1 MGVLIIDG
9 GTALGALIC
18 LYSRPTAILGLL
30 ISSMM
35 FIPATLVAP
44 HMLTSY
50 ATVNHVLIGAAAVR
64 LAVMAKQGGRAKLFT
79 ATPVHLALAMLVV
92 AWVADG
98 LAFAPPS
105 GIPTVAL
112 QRLVNLAFVAGF
124 FVVTLALC
132 RLIDNPRFVVR
143 TIVVTFTL
151 TALVA
156 LLEHLTKQSVGEH
169 LFNLAG
175 ESGSTTASHVLETR
189 AGHVR
194 VRSSAEFALAYAWL
208 AIMVLPFVTMSALRM
223 RRWVITGGLL
233 LLVTFAAIYWT
244 YARSAAA
251 AVPVVFILL
260 AVFLIE
266 RRVILLAATGVL
278 AAAGLFF
285 FDPTIR
291 QHLSLHTDVGSVGV
305 RFQRLPPILDA
316 VSHHA
321 WLGLGIGG
329 LQTIGVPTTDNFY
342 LYAYGDTGAVG
353 AAILV
358 VVCVTALLQVG
369 RGIRVKDTYRR
380 TVVVACLVGSIAFLV
395 SGVVED
401 ALLLSQPAELAMLL
415 VALATATME
424 PELGTALMPKWS
436 FRRIVFFGAIGS
448 LAGFGAMLLAPVTVS
463 QQRQFSTVSPQR
475 NTGQYDAVTS
485 GTLLIATV
493 CQVAS
498 DMQPSL
504 HDVHISCLDDFLAA
518 GVGTMRISSPSAEQT
533 LHAYKVLT
541 ATLHQ
546 TSYLA
551 SFDTQAKG
559 PPVSSRSS
567 LWRTAPA
574 SGAALGVAIGF
585 VAPLPLRR
593 RRAAYAGGR
602 GTRGERAGAH
612 RFTPIFG

>member
-9 GTALGALIC
+9 GTALAALVC

-30 ISSMM
+30 IASMM
-35 FIPATLVAP
+35 LVPSTLIAP

-50 ATVNHVLIGAAAVR
+50 ATVNHILIGAAAVR
-64 LAVMAKQGGRAKLFT
+64 LAVMAKQGGRSKLFT
-79 ATPVHLALAMLVV
+79 ATPLHLGLALLLL

-112 QRLVNLAFVAGF
+112 QRLINLGFVAGF

-143 TIVVTFTL
+143 TILVTFTVSAVL
-151 TALVA
+151 ALI
-156 LLEHLTKQSVGEH
+156 EHLTKQSFGEH
-169 LFNLAG
+169 WFDLAG
-175 ESGSTTASHVLETR
+175 EAGSTTAAHVLETR

-208 AIMVLPFVTMSALRM
+208 AVMVLPLLTATVLRM
-223 RRWVITGGLL
+223 RHWLVRGLPL
-233 LLVTFAAIYWT
+233 MAVALAAIYWT

-251 AVPVVFILL
+251 AVPVVFVLLAVLLLERRAILL
-260 AVFLIE
+260 ASTSI
-266 RRVILLAATGVL
+266 L

-285 FDPTIR
+285 FDAAIR
-291 QHLSLHTDVGSVGV
+291 RHLSLQTDVGSVGV

-321 WLGLGIGG
+321 YLGLGIGG

-342 LYAYGDTGAVG
+342 LYAYGDTGVVG

-358 VVCVTALLQVG
+358 VMCATALLQAG
-369 RGIRVKDTYRR
+369 RGLAVKDPYRKR
-380 TVVVACLVGSIAFLV
+380 VIVGCLVGVVAFLV
-395 SGVVED
+395 SGVLED
-401 ALLLSQPAELAMLL
+401 ALLLSQPAELVMLL
-415 VALATATME
+415 LALATATQE

-448 LAGFGAMLLAPVTVS
+448 LVGVVAMVAAPVTVS
-463 QQRQFSTVSPQR
+463 QQRLFSTVSPER
-475 NTGQYDAVTS
+475 NVGQYDAVTS
-485 GTLLIATV
+485 GRLLIATV
-493 CQVAS
+493 CHVAHA
-498 DMQPSL
+498 MAPSMSG
-504 HDVHISCLDDFLAA
+504 VHVSCLDDYGAA
-518 GVGTMRISSPSAEQT
+518 GVGTMRISSPSAKQT
-533 LHAYKVLT
+533 LHAYDVLT
-541 ATLHQ
+541 ATLQQ

-551 SFDTQAKG
+551 FFDTQASG
-559 PPVSSRSS
+559 PPISARASI
-567 LWRTAPA
+567 WRTAPA

-593 RRAAYAGGR
+593 RRRAEQAR
-602 GTRGERAGAH
+602 GPVRY
-612 RFTPIFG
+612 RFAPIFG

>member
-1 MGVLIIDG
+1 MGVLLIDG
-9 GTALGALIC
+9 GTALAALIC
-18 LYSRPTAILGLL
+18 LYSRPTVVLGLL

-35 FIPATLVAP
+35 LIPATLIAP
-44 HMLTSY
+44 HVLTSY

-64 LAVMAKQGGRAKLFT
+64 LAVMAKQGGRARLFT
-79 ATPVHLALAMLVV
+79 ATPAHLGLALLVL

-112 QRLVNLAFVAGF
+112 QRLLNLAFVAGF

-143 TIVVTFTL
+143 TIIVTFTVS
-151 TALVA
+151 ALIA
-156 LLEHLTKQSVGEH
+156 ILEHVTKQSFGEH
-169 LFNLAG
+169 LFNLAK

-189 AGHVR
+189 SGHVR
-194 VRSSAEFALAYAWL
+194 VRAGAEFALAYAWL
-208 AIMVLPFVTMSALRM
+208 AVMVLPFVTVSALRM
-223 RRWVITGGLL
+223 RRWVVTGGLL
-233 LLVTFAAIYWT
+233 LLVILAAIYWT

-251 AVPVVFILL
+251 AVPVVFVLL
-260 AVFLIE
+260 ALALLE
-266 RRVILLAATGVL
+266 RRIILLAASGVL
-278 AAAGLFF
+278 ASAALFF
-285 FDPTIR
+285 FDSAIR
-291 QHLSLHTDVGSVGV
+291 RHLSLHTDVGSVGV

-342 LYAYGDTGAVG
+342 LYAYGDTGVVG

-358 VVCVTALLQVG
+358 VLCVTALLQIG
-369 RGIRVKDTYRR
+369 RGIRVKDTYHRA
-380 TVVVACLVGSIAFLV
+380 VIVACLVGFVAFLV
-395 SGVVED
+395 SGVVDD

-415 VALATATME
+415 LALATATQE
-424 PELGTALMPKWS
+424 LELGTALMPKWS

-448 LAGFGAMLLAPVTVS
+448 LAGFGALLLAPISVS
-463 QQRQFSTVSPQR
+463 QQRQFSTVSPLR
-475 NTGQYDAVTS
+475 NIGQYDAVTS
-485 GTLLIATV
+485 GRLLIATV

-498 DMQPSL
+498 DIEPSMPG
-504 HDVHISCLDDFLAA
+504 VHISCLDDYGAA
-518 GVGTMRISSPSAEQT
+518 GVGTMRISSSSATQT
-533 LHAYKVLT
+533 LNAYTQLT

-546 TSYLA
+546 TSYLT

-559 PPVSSRSS
+559 PPISARATI
-567 LWRTAPA
+567 WRTAPA
-574 SGAALGVAIGF
+574 SGAALAAAIGF

-593 RRAAYAGGR
+593 RRSLRALGH
-602 GTRGERAGAH
+602 TRGH